1 MQTVRT
7 FVSLSLNEAVKGK
20 LALIQQEV
28 IKELS
33 EYAVKW
39 ENFKKFHLTLR
50 YLGDL
55 NTTEVKDLMKELGK
69 IKIDFDNIV
78 YFSDSIGFFP
88 DTKYPNVVFIDLAEK
103 GNGSLKLVDEIDKV
117 ISGFG
122 ITPDKKFVPHVTLG
136 RFKRDKRQKLETQ
149 LHTEVPKIE
158 IVFENFS
165 LMKSELKDTGSE
177 YEEIKRF
184 NFKNS
189 NSN

>member
-7 FVSLSLNEAVKGK
+7 FISLNLNEAVKGK
-20 LALIQQEV
+20 LALVQQEV

-33 EYAVKW
+33 GHVIKW
-39 ENFKKFHLTLR
+39 ESFKKFHLTLR

-55 NTTEVKDLMKELGK
+55 NSTEIRDLMKELGK
-69 IKIDFDNIV
+69 IKTDFDNIV

-103 GNGSLKLVDEIDKV
+103 GNNSLKLVNEIDKV
-117 ISGFG
+117 ISGFS
-122 ITPDKKFVPHVTLG
+122 IVPDKKFVPHVTLG

-149 LHTEVPKIE
+149 IKTEVPKIE
-158 IVFENFS
+158 IVFEAFT

-177 YEEIKRF
+177 YEELKRL
-184 NFKNS
+184 NFKNQ
-189 NSN
+189 